1 MPILY
6 HKKMTVGMFRR
17 VQDEQRT
24 AMKGD
29 RGRFFVPSPE
39 ETKNRPL
46 SPHAQSYMYT
56 PFKGA
61 CTVTI

>member
-29 RGRFFVPSPE
+29 RG

-46 SPHAQSYMYT
+46 SPRAQRYMYT

>member
-6 HKKMTVGMFRR
+6 HKKMTVGMLRR

-29 RGRFFVPSPE
+29 RG

-46 SPHAQSYMYT
+46 SPRAQRYMYT
-56 PFKGA
+56 PFEGA
-61 CTVTI
+61 CNAMSHGNGFIL